1 MAWLRIVAVAAVL
14 LGAAAAGAG
23 LVWTP
28 PGEVIGAP
36 ELYGR
41 GLYRRDTPFVAG
53 GAQGAD
59 LLTLLA
65 AVPAA
70 LWALAGRI
78 DRRRALV
85 LVVALSWLL
94 YVAASLALGAI
105 AFNEAFPL
113 YVLLMPVSAAG
124 LALALRALGPVRAP
138 RSLAVFLAACGL
150 ATAMAWA
157 LLLWQEMTSGAFPPT
172 GYYTARTTYALD
184 LGVIAPGCLVAALAL
199 WRRWPGRL
207 ALALPLLAL
216 AATLLP
222 MMALQTAMQLRA
234 GVRFGPEAAVPL
246 AAFGLLSA
254 VAAWFLWRIARGP
267 GAAAA
272 EGGAR

>member
-1 MAWLRIVAVAAVL
+1 M
-14 LGAAAAGAG
+14 
-23 LVWTP
+23 WTP
-28 PGEVIGAP
+28 PGEVAAP
-36 ELYGR
+36 GLHGR

-65 AVPAA
+65 IVPAA
-70 LWALAGRI
+70 LWALAGRL
-78 DRRRALV
+78 DRRRLLV

-94 YVAASLALGAI
+94 YVAVSLAFGAV

-113 YVLLMPVSAAG
+113 YVLLLPISAAG
-124 LALALRALGPVRAP
+124 LALALRALGDVPVP
-138 RSLAVFLAACGL
+138 RGLAAFLAACGL
-150 ATAMAWA
+150 ATAGAWS
-157 LLLWQEMTSGAFPPT
+157 LLLWQEMAAGAFPPT

-184 LGVIAPGCLVAALAL
+184 LGIIAPGCLAAALAL
-199 WRRWPGRL
+199 WRRWPGRR

-234 GVRFGPEAAVPL
+234 GVTFGPEATVPL
-246 AAFGLLSA
+246 AGFGFLSA
-254 VAAWFLWRIARGP
+254 GAVWFFWRMARTSAP
-267 GAAAA
+267 GATAT
-272 EGGAR
+272 G